1 MKAWKKLSV
10 CLLTLVLWV
19 GVMAMPVFAE
29 DASLDEVEVTLT
41 TDKESYSQDE
51 EIKATLP
58 ISNYNFIPAEN
69 ISMENLI
76 PEGYKLADGSEA
88 VKTVESLEGEET
100 AVLETVFVKDTT
112 DTTPVVDN
120 NSGETPSVV
129 QAESSSPSTGYENS
143 SVIWI
148 GLTAAA
154 GAAVLA
160 VALKKRRISKK
171 MLSLFLCLTLAGSLS
186 AGISTEVRA
195 EGTQRTIERTTTVAV
210 DGQTLD
216 INGVVKYDMASEPA
230 AEDGTL
236 IGKIGEASDG
246 AAGVEGASIAIYSS
260 DMLYAE
266 NTTDESGTF
275 TQNLPGGAY
284 RIEITAE
291 GYLPFTIYTSVTDGE
306 TTYLETCLMIQGSE
320 DETGT
325 AEGTIT
331 NAIDGSGV
339 NSASLT
345 FRRGWNNTEYGEAV
359 LTGTT
364 AADGTYSAALPIGNY
379 TMYVEKDG
387 YISAGIN
394 IIVKQGTTGNQ
405 NGSITPILSGDSYR
419 VVLTWGE
426 SPRDLDSYLTGK
438 LSDGSAFTVYWNN
451 QTVTENG
458 EVVCS
463 LDVDDRNSYGPETIT
478 LNTVSDE
485 PYYYNI
491 YKYSAGS
498 LASSGAKI
506 NVYQGDT
513 LVRTFNVPTDGSGSY
528 WNVFAIK
535 DGNIIVNNT
544 ISSSADT
551 TYAN

>member
-51 EIKATLP
+51 EIKATLT

-236 IGKIGEASDG
+236 IGKIGEA
-246 AAGVEGASIAIYSS
+246 
-260 DMLYAE
+260 
-266 NTTDESGTF
+266 
-275 TQNLPGGAY
+275 
-284 RIEITAE
+284 
-291 GYLPFTIYTSVTDGE
+291 
-306 TTYLETCLMIQGSE
+306 
-320 DETGT
+320 
-325 AEGTIT
+325 
-331 NAIDGSGV
+331 
-339 NSASLT
+339 
-345 FRRGWNNTEYGEAV
+345 
-359 LTGTT
+359 
-364 AADGTYSAALPIGNY
+364 
-379 TMYVEKDG
+379 
-387 YISAGIN
+387 
-394 IIVKQGTTGNQ
+394 
-405 NGSITPILSGDSYR
+405 
-419 VVLTWGE
+419 
-426 SPRDLDSYLTGK
+426 
-438 LSDGSAFTVYWNN
+438 
-451 QTVTENG
+451 
-458 EVVCS
+458 
-463 LDVDDRNSYGPETIT
+463 
-478 LNTVSDE
+478 
-485 PYYYNI
+485 
-491 YKYSAGS
+491 
-498 LASSGAKI
+498 
-506 NVYQGDT
+506 
-513 LVRTFNVPTDGSGSY
+513 
-528 WNVFAIK
+528 
-535 DGNIIVNNT
+535 
-544 ISSSADT
+544 
-551 TYAN
+551 